1 MFHIYSIRIYKECDW
16 NLRKNLQTEKAFEF
30 QKPAYEDF
38 FAKNISLH
46 AIVGKNGSGKSSLL
60 ELIFRMVNNLSY
72 VLLHN
77 IQRAGAYPLRYV
89 YGLCA
94 NMDYEMD
101 GHRYRICCQ
110 DTSVTWIEMGEDGE
124 VANGTVI
131 VSAKV
136 EVPNVTYTKVVYP
149 KEDSM
154 TISIDDYR
162 ELAKKLF
169 YTIVVNHSMQAYA
182 EQDYQD
188 EKTGWQDKKA
198 VSPHSSSLAWINGLF
213 HKNDGYMCPIVLNP
227 FRDKGKVDMN
237 REMRLTQ
244 QRMEALLIY
253 YKRQGVD
260 YIDGYSLNTIKY
272 TFNPD
277 VVCSYFDNKRLAE
290 VLGVNSG
297 KIQVLSIENDLKN
310 KKTKFKAILDLFIK
324 VMTAKK
330 PNFQQEILR
339 KFGIN
344 YKLNKDIDLL
354 TAEVYLICKII
365 NIALKYP
372 TYSEEKS
379 AILLEDNTSFDF
391 VEILNPAPYEEYIN
405 PMRTLAE
412 KVKNQN
418 GHIGLKAYRATR
430 YILKSQKDDLS
441 RNRKIKLGNS
451 FDLEQYAE
459 HYWNDCQL
467 NSVEQIIEV
476 LPPSIFSYE
485 IMLEKKNMPVNEEG
499 NAQENRFIPMRKM
512 SSGERQ
518 FIFSTSTIVY
528 HLQNLRSVKRPSPRY
543 KYFNVILDEVEICFH
558 PEYQRTFVHKLL
570 TMLTRLRLNNDSSIN
585 IWIVTHS
592 PFILSDF
599 PIEDILYMADGHQSP
614 PTDVDNP
621 FGANINDIL
630 RQSFFL
636 EHGFMGEFSKYSVVS
651 LCRYLFPNRDE
662 YQYCLPMYKS
672 IEWTPE
678 RAFCFIQ
685 KIGEPLLR
693 TQLIKAYRESEVISK
708 QEKIAELT
716 RELEALR
723 HQE

>member
-1 MFHIYSIRIYKECDW
+1 MECRYTSKKQLKLVERSIKYQDDFYASTTERIK
-16 NLRKNLQTEKAFEF
+16 RQ
-30 QKPAYEDF
+30 
-38 FAKNISLH
+38 S
-46 AIVGKNGSGKSSLL
+46 
-60 ELIFRMVNNLSY
+60 LSY

-136 EVPNVTYTKVVYP
+136 EVPSVTYTKVGYP

-169 YTIVVNHSMQAYA
+169 YTIVVNYSMQAYV

-188 EKTGWQDKKA
+188 ENTEWQDKKA

-290 VLGVNSG
+290 VLAVKSKGL
-297 KIQVLSIENDLKN
+297 QVSTIENNLKN
-310 KKTKFKAILDLFIK
+310 KRTKIQAILDLFRK
-324 VMTAKK
+324 VMTAKDL
-330 PNFQQEILR
+330 NFQQEILR
-339 KFGIN
+339 TFGIN

-354 TAEVYLICKII
+354 TAEIYLICKII
-365 NIALKYP
+365 NIAQKYP
-372 TYSEEKS
+372 TYSEEKD

-391 VEILNPAPYEEYIN
+391 VEILNPAPYAEYIN
-405 PMRTLAE
+405 PMRTLAK

-430 YILKSQKDDLS
+430 YILKSQKDNLS

-451 FDLEQYAE
+451 FYLEQYAE

-485 IMLEKKNMPVNEEG
+485 IMLEKKDMPVNEEG
-499 NAQENRFIPMRKM
+499 NARENRIIPMRKM

-599 PIEDILYMADGHQSP
+599 PIENILYMADGHQSP

-662 YQYCLPMYKS
+662 YQKCPPMYKS
-672 IEWTPE
+672 IEWSPE
-678 RAFCFIQ
+678 RAFSFIQ